1 VTEKLRFSKLSKL
14 MQEAI
19 EIDSIY
25 QTISIIVK
33 YGFRKLFQLTK
44 KACKTM
50 TICNANET
58 DSTFAGE
65 KKTGKSFE
73 ITNFSVEDQ

>member
-1 VTEKLRFSKLSKL
+1 MTKKLRFSKLSKL
-14 MQEAI
+14 TQDAI
-19 EIDSIY
+19 EIDSIH

-33 YGFRKLFQLTK
+33 YGFRKLFQLTQ

-58 DSTFAGE
+58 DSTFAG
-65 KKTGKSFE
+65 KKNRK
-73 ITNFSVEDQ
+73 IV